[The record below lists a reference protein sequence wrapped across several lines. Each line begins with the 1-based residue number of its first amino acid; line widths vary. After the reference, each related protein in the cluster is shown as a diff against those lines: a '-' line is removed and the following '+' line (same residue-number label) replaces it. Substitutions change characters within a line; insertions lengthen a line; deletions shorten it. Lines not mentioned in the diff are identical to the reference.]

1 MLQQTQTLKE
11 RWTPGTTIDVFEVER
26 LERLAEENKVDVA
39 IKWEC
44 GFVIER
50 IEWLNGFDPSQHDA
64 KN

>member
-1 MLQQTQTLKE
+1 MKLNEKFEVGAVIT
-11 RWTPGTTIDVFEVER
+11 VFETGYLR
-26 LERLAEENKVDVA
+26 RLAAENKVEVNITWDSR
-39 IKWEC
+39 